1 MVSRY
6 CSEAAEPE
14 GRLQGVGQ
22 LECIMELQVVGLRMQ
37 SPSSID
43 KERFRASFVSVRCCK
58 RQICLHLAIGEIIF
72 DIPLSQ
78 EKAQLKSV
86 ARGLQIS
93 PRRSRQREVAE
104 HILIS
109 VVASRKLKGIQG
121 TPLLLESSKL
131 DDARKTVVKGETR
144 TKYKRRMV
152 LQNSTSEE
160 KKNEME

>member
-22 LECIMELQVVGLRMQ
+22 LECIMELQLKG
-37 SPSSID
+37 
-43 KERFRASFVSVRCCK
+43 CK
-58 RQICLHLAIGEIIF
+58 RQTCLHLAIGEIIF
-72 DIPLSQ
+72 DIPLSQIQ

-104 HILIS
+104 HIFIS
-109 VVASRKLKGIQG
+109 VVASRKPKGIQDESVDVDGTIEPPEDSPG
-121 TPLLLESSKL
+121 TPQLLESSKL
-131 DDARKTVVKGETR
+131 DDARKTVVKG
-144 TKYKRRMV
+144 
-152 LQNSTSEE
+152 
-160 KKNEME
+160 MEFRPQGLGGNNDLTFHVKC